1 MHSSGVGTI
10 FVFFF
15 QQPVMCHIIDPEFS
29 IFSQEMEFDNKIR
42 LSIPVDFEIYKKV
55 IIGIIRF

>member
-1 MHSSGVGTI
+1 
-10 FVFFF
+10 
-15 QQPVMCHIIDPEFS
+15 MCHIIDPEFS